1 MRGLSRFALLS
12 VGLAA
17 CGELNNSDP
26 TAPDQALTAA
36 ATYTVHALAIPST
49 AITGDATAINDAG
62 IVAGWYRTNAG
73 WTAVRWTSPTQR
85 QSLGKL
91 AGFSNALAEGINQAG
106 TIVGY
111 ATSSTFLNSR
121 AWIWTQA
128 GGIKPLPD
136 LGGGSS
142 LAMGINTAGVAVGFS
157 ADPQQVTHA
166 VKWTAAGAVV
176 DLNPMGATSEALAV
190 NDSGDVAGWV
200 FPRGGNATHA
210 FLWRRNGT
218 RLDLGTLGGASSQ
231 AFAVTEGPTVVGISD
246 RPAPQLPVAFIWTQ
260 ATGMR
265 PLGLGNNSE
274 AHGISHRNRSVGF
287 RIGSGVTGLTRF
299 QNTTQILPDLA
310 PAKGHF
316 SAANA
321 VNRCGNIVGD
331 SNDPRPT
338 NGNSVPVIWVIGV
351 CD

>member
-1 MRGLSRFALLS
+1 MRWLSRFALLS

-17 CGELNNSDP
+17 CSEPNNSAP
-26 TAPDQALTAA
+26 TAPDQSLTAA

-62 IVAGWYRTNAG
+62 VVVGWYRSNGG
-73 WTAVRWTSPTQR
+73 WTAARWTSPTQR
-85 QSLGKL
+85 LNLPKL
-91 AGFSNALAEGINQAG
+91 PGFSNALAEGINQAG

-166 VKWTAAGAVV
+166 VKWTATGAVV

-190 NDSGDVAGWV
+190 NDSGDVGGWV
-200 FPRGGNATHA
+200 FPKGGNATHA

-231 AFAVTEGPTVVGISD
+231 AFAISEGPTVVGISD
-246 RPAPQLPVAFIWTQ
+246 RPAPQLPIAFIWTQ

-274 AHGISHRNRSVGF
+274 AHGLSHRNRSVGF

-338 NGNSVPVIWVIGV
+338 FGNPLPVVWTIGV

>member
-136 LGGGSS
+136 LGGGSA
-142 LAMGINTAGVAVGFS
+142 LAMGINSAGVAVGFS

-310 PAKGHF
+310 IGTGALRRGRTLLH
-316 SAANA
+316 
-321 VNRCGNIVGD
+321 VQILR
-331 SNDPRPT
+331 
-338 NGNSVPVIWVIGV
+338 VIGMRI
-351 CD
+351 DRE